1 MRMVIEQIRIQ
12 NFKGCR
18 DLTIDFSA
26 TQTNI
31 FGANGVGKST
41 IPDAF
46 SWLLFNKDSHGNA
59 PGSDNFREKPLDADG
74 KEVHNLDTTVE
85 MICKLDGAPFNLRR
99 TQREKWVK
107 KRGNAEAV
115 FQGNESTYWINDV
128 ETKLSDFK
136 ARIDQITSEEVFRLI
151 ASLSAFNR
159 LEWKKRRQQLL
170 AMCDVDVDG
179 HLLCMD
185 KYRPLAHEAEKRGI
199 GVDDLRKVL
208 ADLRKRKNE
217 ELRMMPVRI
226 DEARRALPE
235 LDDEQIRSAEYV
247 VADTEAD
254 IAQID
259 GYIAQARGCA
269 VDAQHHQ
276 QLLALETELVS
287 LKRKVLDQHESQ
299 RRRLRNEEDIASG
312 EFRKKSA
319 ELAQQR
325 QDYERSKQRYDE
337 AEQTRTKL
345 RVEFTTLRDAP
356 QVVDAN
362 CPLCGQP
369 LPEDEVEALRQKAAD
384 KRKADLNAIKERG
397 VKAAAD
403 AEVYGG
409 KMTMHA
415 EEISRLED
423 EVHAAMRQRDK
434 AYADLMA
441 FPDVDYS
448 VEPRIAELEQQ
459 IVSLR
464 YETQAPPDERIAQYE
479 NRKKDLQQTLARNRA
494 ILASRDAA
502 ISTKARIAELE
513 AHQKELGAQVSEVE
527 QLIVLAEEFVQDRC
541 GCLEECINSKFP
553 SVRWKL
559 FDVQING
566 GITDTCICMIPC
578 GGRLVA
584 YECANT
590 ASQINADIEIINT
603 LSRYYD
609 LQLPLFV
616 DNSERVNTLAHTD
629 SQLITLAVSSDSSLR
644 IEHKEAI

>member
-59 PGSDNFREKPLDADG
+59 PGSDNFREKPLDAEG

-85 MICKLDGAPFNLRR
+85 MFCKLDGAPFNLRR

-115 FQGNESTYWINDV
+115 FQGNESSYWINDV

-185 KYRPLAHEAEKRGI
+185 KYRPLAHEAENRGI
-199 GVDDLRKVL
+199 SVDDLRKVL

-217 ELRMMPVRI
+217 ELKMIPVRI
-226 DEARRALPE
+226 DEARHALPE
-235 LDDEQIRSAEYV
+235 LDEAQIRSAEYV

-254 IAQID
+254 IALLD
-259 GYIAQARGCA
+259 GYIAQAQGSA
-269 VDAQHHQ
+269 VDAQRHQ
-276 QLLALETELVS
+276 QLLSLETELVS
-287 LKRKVLDQHESQ
+287 LKRKVLDEHEAK

-337 AEQTRTKL
+337 AEQIRTKL

-356 QVVDAN
+356 QVVDTN

-409 KMTMHA
+409 KMAMHA
-415 EEISRLED
+415 EAIDRLED
-423 EVHAAMRQRDK
+423 EAHAAMRQRDK
-434 AYADLMA
+434 AYADLMS

-448 VEPRIAELEQQ
+448 TLPRIAELEQQ

-464 YETQAPPDERIAQYE
+464 YETTAPPDERIAQYE

-502 ISTKARIAELE
+502 VSTKARIAELE

-527 QLIVLAEEFVQDRC
+527 QLIALAEEFVQDRC
-541 GCLEECINSKFP
+541 SCLEECINSKFP

-566 GITDTCICMIPC
+566 GVTDTCICMIPC
-578 GGRLVA
+578 GDRLVA

-590 ASQINADIEIINT
+590 ASQVNADIEIINT